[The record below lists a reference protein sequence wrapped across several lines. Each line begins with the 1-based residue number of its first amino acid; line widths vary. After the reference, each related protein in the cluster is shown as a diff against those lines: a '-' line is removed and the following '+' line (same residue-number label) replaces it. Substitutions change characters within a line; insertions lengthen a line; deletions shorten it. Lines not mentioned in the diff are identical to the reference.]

1 MSTHRPPPSCTRWR
15 GTRTRHRHRLWRGGR
30 TAAVL
35 ALGCL
40 LPLAAADPASA
51 GSAPTPAAPLERAA
65 TASALRLTGI
75 VTSPT
80 LRVLRA
86 IIAGPGAGERSYR
99 IGDTLPGGS
108 TLAAIHA
115 DRVVLSRD
123 GPDGVLRLE
132 QSGDDPPA
140 RGAAPS
146 RTLLQA
152 SNATADATPRAAA
165 AAMRANPVLLVQ
177 LLPLEAILN
186 QQHMVALRVG
196 KPEDASLMQELKL
209 VPGDVITAINGV
221 ELNGPDQG
229 AWMQSAPAPAHEL
242 TLKVYRDGRTETL
255 RY

>member
-1 MSTHRPPPSCTRWR
+1 MSCCCWR
-15 GTRTRHRHRLWRGGR
+15 SRGR
-30 TAAVL
+30 AASVVL

-40 LPLAAADPASA
+40 LPLGAVAADLAPA
-51 GSAPTPAAPLERAA
+51 GSAPRPAAPVERPA

-75 VTSPT
+75 VTSST
-80 LRVLRA
+80 LHVLRA
-86 IIAGPGAGERSYR
+86 IIAGPGARERSYR
-99 IGDTLPGGS
+99 IGDTLPDGG

-132 QSGDDPPA
+132 QSGDLLPVRA
-140 RGAAPS
+140 AAPS
-146 RTLLQA
+146 RPLPQA
-152 SNATADATPRAAA
+152 SNAAADATPRAAA
-165 AAMRANPVLLVQ
+165 AAMRANPVLLVH

-186 QQHMVALRVG
+186 QHRMVALRVG
-196 KPEDASLMQELKL
+196 RPEDASLIKELRL

-229 AWMQSAPAPAHEL
+229 AWMQSAPAPEL